1 MSQTVFMLFFL
12 LALIF
17 LSNTSEKNGEDRCDS
32 LNPALIKYVDVN
44 IIQLLF
50 SGVVIYY
57 HFQSFGV

>member
-32 LNPALIKYVDVN
+32 LNPALIKYVDMN

-50 SGVVIYY
+50 SGVVIY
-57 HFQSFGV
+57 